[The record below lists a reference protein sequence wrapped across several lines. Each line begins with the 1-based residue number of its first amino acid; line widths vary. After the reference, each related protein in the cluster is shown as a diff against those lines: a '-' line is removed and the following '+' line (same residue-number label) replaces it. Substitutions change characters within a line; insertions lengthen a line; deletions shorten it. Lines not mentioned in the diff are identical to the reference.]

1 MSILPKAVRA
11 GFCVISHGSSLALD
25 GQSMPTR
32 CLTPAIFF
40 LMAMLCLTASLC
52 DAQTPSPTPA
62 PTPPISDAQEKVK
75 VFTEEVVIPVT
86 AYDDSGH
93 LSAALEP
100 QDILVFEDD
109 VPQTVR
115 SVRRIP
121 ANVLLLLDTGGELNP
136 AMSAS
141 TTREIAKRLIS
152 NLRTG
157 DRVAAIQFSGHL
169 ELLSDWTTDRTQV
182 IRALETK
189 LISGKRPQ
197 LIKALFAA
205 AQRLKE
211 VPAGTRHIVLITDGV
226 DSSDDAAAL
235 NEAIRELLDANVTVH
250 VIGYGALGR
259 KKIDKQNP
267 LVKITNKKRKSA
279 KDIADELMYPNQQQE
294 AKKWKKIYVI
304 VDTDFAM
311 RKRRDV
317 YKEATEQSEVWL
329 RSLAEETGGLAFVPR
344 SVKEMAP
351 QADEI
356 AREIDSQ
363 YVVTYTPKRPLAEAT
378 VEEYRRLNVAAG
390 VIGLH
395 VRARRGYVA
404 RPR

>member
-1 MSILPKAVRA
+1 M
-11 GFCVISHGSSLALD
+11 
-25 GQSMPTR
+25 
-32 CLTPAIFF
+32 
-40 LMAMLCLTASLC
+40 
-52 DAQTPSPTPA
+52 
-62 PTPPISDAQEKVK
+62 
-75 VFTEEVVIPVT
+75 FTEEVVIPVT
-86 AYDDSGH
+86 AFDDSGH

-109 VPQTVR
+109 VRQTVR

-121 ANVLLLLDTGGELNP
+121 ANVLLLLDTGGALNP
-136 AMSAS
+136 AMSVSA
-141 TTREIAKRLIS
+141 TKEIATRLIS
-152 NLRTG
+152 NLRAG
-157 DRVAAIQFSGHL
+157 DRVAAIQFGSHL
-169 ELLSDWTTDRTQV
+169 ELLNDWTTDRGQV
-182 IRALETK
+182 IQALNTK
-189 LISGKRPQ
+189 LISGQRPQ

-205 AQRLKE
+205 ALRLKE

-235 NEAIRELLDANVTVH
+235 NEAIRQLLDANVTVH

-279 KDIADELMYPNQQQE
+279 KDVADELMNPTQQPE
-294 AKKWKKIYVI
+294 YKKWNKIYVI

-311 RKRRDV
+311 RKKRGA
-317 YKEATEQSEVWL
+317 YEEATRKAELWL
-329 RSLAEETGGLAFVPR
+329 RSLAEETGGLVFIPR
-344 SVKEMAP
+344 SAEEMTTRAE
-351 QADEI
+351 EI

-363 YVVTYTPKRPLAEAT
+363 YVVTYTPKRPLAEAA
-378 VEEYRRLNVAAG
+378 VEEYRRINVAAG

-404 RPR
+404 RPQ

>member
-169 ELLSDWTTDRTQV
+169 ELLSDWTTDRAQV

-311 RKRRDV
+311 RKRRDA

>member
-1 MSILPKAVRA
+1 MNI
-11 GFCVISHGSSLALD
+11 
-25 GQSMPTR
+25 R
-32 CLTPAIFF
+32 CLTLSITLFVVMLF
-40 LMAMLCLTASLC
+40 LAVSPCG
-52 DAQTPSPTPA
+52 AQTSSPTPA
-62 PTPPISDAQEKVK
+62 PTPPISESQDKVK

-109 VPQTVR
+109 VRQTVR

-121 ANVLLLLDTGGELNP
+121 ANVLLLLDTGGALNP
-136 AMSAS
+136 AMSVSA
-141 TTREIAKRLIS
+141 TKEIATRLIS
-152 NLRTG
+152 NLRAG
-157 DRVAAIQFSGHL
+157 DRVAAIQFSSHL
-169 ELLSDWTTDRTQV
+169 ELLTDWTTDRGQV
-182 IRALETK
+182 IRALNTK
-189 LISGKRPQ
+189 LISGQRPQ

-205 AQRLKE
+205 ALRLKE

-226 DSSDDAAAL
+226 DASDDSAAL
-235 NEAIRELLDANVTVH
+235 NEAIRQLLDANVTVH

-267 LVKITNKKRKSA
+267 LVKITNQKRKSA

-294 AKKWKKIYVI
+294 QEYKNWKKIYVI

-311 RKRRDV
+311 RKKRGA
-317 YKEATEQSEVWL
+317 YEEATRKSELWL
-329 RSLAEETGGLAFVPR
+329 RSLAEETGGLVFIPR
-344 SVKEMAP
+344 SAEEMSAR
-351 QADEI
+351 AEEI

-363 YVVTYTPKRPLAEAT
+363 YVVTYTPKRPLAQAT
-378 VEEYRRLNVAAG
+378 VEEYRRINVAAG

-404 RPR
+404 RPQ

>member
-1 MSILPKAVRA
+1 MN
-11 GFCVISHGSSLALD
+11 
-25 GQSMPTR
+25 TR
-32 CLTPAIFF
+32 LLTPATVLF
-40 LMAMLCLTASLC
+40 LVMLCLAASPC
-52 DAQTPSPTPA
+52 TAQTLSPSPTPG
-62 PTPPISDAQEKVK
+62 PTPPISESQDKVK
-75 VFTEEVVIPVT
+75 VFTEEVVIPVS

-93 LSAALEP
+93 LSAALDP

-109 VPQTVR
+109 VRQTVR

-136 AMSAS
+136 AMSTS
-141 TTREIAKRLIS
+141 VTRDIATRLVS
-152 NLRTG
+152 NLRPG
-157 DRVAAIQFSGHL
+157 DRIAAIQFGSHL
-169 ELLSDWTTDRTQV
+169 ELVKDWTTDREQLV
-182 IRALETK
+182 RALNTK

-197 LIKALFAA
+197 LIKALHAA
-205 AQRLKE
+205 ALQLKE
-211 VPAGTRHIVLITDGV
+211 VPAGTRHLVLITDGV
-226 DSSDDAAAL
+226 DSAGDASAL
-235 NEAIRELLDANVTVH
+235 TEAIRQLLDANVTVH

-279 KDIADELMYPNQQQE
+279 RDIADELMNPSQYQQQE
-294 AKKWKKIYVI
+294 YKKWKRIYVV

-311 RKRRDV
+311 RKKRDA

-329 RSLAEETGGLAFVPR
+329 RSLAEETGGLVFIPR
-344 SVKEMAP
+344 SAKETAP
-351 QADEI
+351 QAEEI

-378 VEEYRRLNVAAG
+378 VEEYRRINVAAG
-390 VIGLH
+390 MIGLH

-404 RPR
+404 RPQ

>member
-1 MSILPKAVRA
+1 MR
-11 GFCVISHGSSLALD
+11 
-25 GQSMPTR
+25 TR
-32 CLTPAIFF
+32 CLTLAIF
-40 LMAMLCLTASLC
+40 LLLTMLCLTASLC

-109 VPQTVR
+109 VRQTVR

-121 ANVLLLLDTGGELNP
+121 ANVLLLLDTGGDLNP
-136 AMSAS
+136 AMSTS

-157 DRVAAIQFSGHL
+157 DRVAAIQFSSHL
-169 ELLSDWTTDRTQV
+169 ELLSDWTTDREQV
-182 IRALETK
+182 NWALKTK

-197 LIKALFAA
+197 LIKALFTA

-211 VPAGTRHIVLITDGV
+211 VPAGTRHVVLITDGV

-267 LVKITNKKRKSA
+267 SVKITNKKRKSA
-279 KDIADELMYPNQQQE
+279 QDIADEIMNPTQQPE
-294 AKKWKKIYVI
+294 YRKWNKVYVI
-304 VDTDFAM
+304 IDTDFEM
-311 RKRRDV
+311 RKKRDA
-317 YKEATEQSEVWL
+317 YKEATGKAELWL
-329 RSLAEETGGLAFVPR
+329 RSLAEETGGLVFIPGSAEELSTR
-344 SVKEMAP
+344 AE
-351 QADEI
+351 EI

-378 VEEYRRLNVAAG
+378 VEEYRRINVAAG

>member
-1 MSILPKAVRA
+1 
-11 GFCVISHGSSLALD
+11 
-25 GQSMPTR
+25 
-32 CLTPAIFF
+32 
-40 LMAMLCLTASLC
+40 MLCLAASPC
-52 DAQTPSPTPA
+52 GAQTPSPTPA
-62 PTPPISDAQEKVK
+62 PTPPISESQDKVK

-86 AYDDSGH
+86 AFDDSGH

-109 VPQTVR
+109 VRQTVR

-121 ANVLLLLDTGGELNP
+121 ANVLLLLDTGGALNP
-136 AMSAS
+136 AMSVT
-141 TTREIAKRLIS
+141 TTRDIATRLIS
-152 NLRTG
+152 NLRAG
-157 DRVAAIQFSGHL
+157 DRVATIQFGSHL
-169 ELLSDWTTDRTQV
+169 ELLNDWTTDREQV
-182 IRALETK
+182 IRALKTK

-205 AQRLKE
+205 ALRLKE

-235 NEAIRELLDANVTVH
+235 TEAIRQLLDANVTVH

-267 LVKITNKKRKSA
+267 LVKITNKKRKTA
-279 KDIADELMYPNQQQE
+279 KDIADELMNPSQYQQQE
-294 AKKWKKIYVI
+294 YKKWKRIYVV

-311 RKRRDV
+311 RKKRGD
-317 YKEATEQSEVWL
+317 YKEATRQSEVWL
-329 RSLAEETGGLAFVPR
+329 RSLAEETGGLVFIPR
-344 SVKEMAP
+344 SAEEMTTRAE
-351 QADEI
+351 EI

-363 YVVTYTPKRPLAEAT
+363 YVVTYTPTRPLAEAT
-378 VEEYRRLNVAAG
+378 MEEYRRINVAAG

-404 RPR
+404 RTQ